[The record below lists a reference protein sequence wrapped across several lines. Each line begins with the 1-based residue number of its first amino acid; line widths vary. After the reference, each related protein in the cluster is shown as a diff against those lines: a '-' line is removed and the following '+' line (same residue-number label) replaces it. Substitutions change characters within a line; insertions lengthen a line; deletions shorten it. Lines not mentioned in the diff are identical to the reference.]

1 MTVTRKVLN
10 SAILSAS
17 AKVIS
22 KVLGLV
28 STMLLARILAPEE
41 FGYIAIVSIALYFFD
56 ILSHAASEQYVI
68 QKKKITRVEL
78 YTAWSANLVL
88 KLLISLVICVS
99 APWVALFFDRP
110 ELTNAFRISSLI
122 LPIQAL
128 KSPIYL
134 LLKRQLNFIPLFWS
148 SLIERALAVPLVIAL
163 AFVLQSFWAFI
174 ITDIVASLLAVFIS
188 YFIARKPPTFTLS
201 RVNEQWNFS
210 KWMLG
215 KSVVGYMRSQS
226 DTVVVSKFFSGGALG
241 NYHMA
246 RELAMMPAH
255 FLLGPAIE
263 PLLSAFKNDKE
274 SIHELHNNVAFSLVS
289 VIVIAIPLCFFVWQ
303 WAAEVVLLLLGSDW
317 EMAAELLPILIL
329 LFLYWTVMQV
339 GETALLAQ
347 GKVKLLFLI
356 DCLTL
361 IVVVVGLLIIAS
373 KTSDLLALA
382 WARAGFGILFCIVV
396 LCLAF
401 KGNQRQ
407 LLQVF
412 FYCIAMTL
420 VSSIWLFS
428 VKSMVEVLDLADMN
442 FILSIVIMLFSL
454 VMLIFAT
461 VCVVFIGAKGFK
473 NYHARRIEMIVGS
486 SLGNFFKINRR

>member
-22 KVLGLV
+22 KILGLV

-41 FGYIAIVSIALYFFD
+41 FGYIAIVSMALYFFD

-78 YTAWSANLVL
+78 NTAWSANLVL
-88 KLLISLVICVS
+88 KLLISLVICGS
-99 APWVALFFDRP
+99 APWVADFFDRP
-110 ELTNAFRISSLI
+110 ELTNAFRVSSLI

-134 LLKRQLNFIPLFWS
+134 LLKRQLNFTPLFWS
-148 SLIERALAVPLVIAL
+148 SLVERFFTVPLVIVL
-163 AFVLQSFWAFI
+163 AFVLENFWAFI
-174 ITDIVASLLAVFIS
+174 ITDIVASLFAVFLS
-188 YFIARKPPTFTLS
+188 YLIARKPPTFTLS
-201 RVNEQWNFS
+201 RVTEQWIFS
-210 KWMLG
+210 KWMLS

-226 DTVVVSKFFSGGALG
+226 DTVIVSKFFSGSALG

-255 FLLGPAIE
+255 FLMGPAIE

-274 SIHELHNNVAFSLVS
+274 SIRDLNNNVAFSLV
-289 VIVIAIPLCFFVWQ
+289 VVVVIAIPLCFFIWQ
-303 WAAEVVLLLLGSDW
+303 WSAELVLLVLGKDW
-317 EMAAELLPILIL
+317 ELAKELLPILAL

-339 GETALLAQ
+339 GETALLAC

-356 DCLTL
+356 DCCTL
-361 IVVVVGLLIIAS
+361 LVVVAGLLTVALNSGNLI
-373 KTSDLLALA
+373 DLA
-382 WARAGFGILFCIVV
+382 WTRVVLGLLFCSLV
-396 LCLAF
+396 LCLVF
-401 KGNQRQ
+401 EGNRRQ
-407 LLQVF
+407 LLQVIY
-412 FYCIAMTL
+412 YCFAMTL

-428 VKSMVEVLDLADMN
+428 VKSIVAAVDLIYMN
-442 FILSIVIMLFSL
+442 FVFVIVTMLLSL
-454 VMLIFAT
+454 VMLLVAT
-461 VCVVFIGAKGFK
+461 ISVVFIGARWVQ
-473 NYHARRIEMIVGS
+473 NYHAKRIEIIVGT
-486 SLGNFFKINRR
+486 SLNYFLKTKRS

>member
-17 AKVIS
+17 AKVIG
-22 KVLGLV
+22 KMLGLV

-68 QKKKITRVEL
+68 QKKTITRVEL

-88 KLLISLVICVS
+88 KLFISMVICVS

-134 LLKRQLNFIPLFWS
+134 LLKRQLNFTPLFWS

-188 YFIARKPPTFTLS
+188 YFIARKPPKFTLS

-215 KSVVGYMRSQS
+215 
-226 DTVVVSKFFSGGALG
+226 
-241 NYHMA
+241 
-246 RELAMMPAH
+246 
-255 FLLGPAIE
+255 
-263 PLLSAFKNDKE
+263 
-274 SIHELHNNVAFSLVS
+274 
-289 VIVIAIPLCFFVWQ
+289 
-303 WAAEVVLLLLGSDW
+303 
-317 EMAAELLPILIL
+317 
-329 LFLYWTVMQV
+329 
-339 GETALLAQ
+339 
-347 GKVKLLFLI
+347 
-356 DCLTL
+356 
-361 IVVVVGLLIIAS
+361 
-373 KTSDLLALA
+373 
-382 WARAGFGILFCIVV
+382 
-396 LCLAF
+396 
-401 KGNQRQ
+401 
-407 LLQVF
+407 
-412 FYCIAMTL
+412 
-420 VSSIWLFS
+420 
-428 VKSMVEVLDLADMN
+428 
-442 FILSIVIMLFSL
+442 
-454 VMLIFAT
+454 
-461 VCVVFIGAKGFK
+461 
-473 NYHARRIEMIVGS
+473 
-486 SLGNFFKINRR
+486 

>member
-28 STMLLARILAPEE
+28 STMILARILAPEE
-41 FGYIAIVSIALYFFD
+41 FGYIAIISIALYFFD

-88 KLLISLVICVS
+88 KLFISLVICVS
-99 APWVALFFDRP
+99 APWVAFFFDRP

-134 LLKRQLNFIPLFWS
+134 LLKRQLNFAPLFWS

-188 YFIARKPPTFTLS
+188 YFIARKPPRFTLS

-289 VIVIAIPLCFFVWQ
+289 VMVIAIPLCFFVWQ
-303 WAAEVVLLLLGSDW
+303 WAAEVVLLLLGRDW

-347 GKVKLLFLI
+347 GKVKLLFFI

-361 IVVVVGLLIIAS
+361 LVVVVGLLIIAS
-373 KTSDLLALA
+373 KTSELVNIA
-382 WARAGFGILFCIVV
+382 WARAMIGIVFSILV

-401 KGNQRQ
+401 EGNRRQ

-412 FYCIAMTL
+412 YYFIAMTL

-428 VKSMVEVLDLADMN
+428 VKSMVETLDLADTNLIFSM
-442 FILSIVIMLFSL
+442 VIMFLSF
-454 VMLIFAT
+454 VMLMLAA
-461 VCVVFIGAKGFK
+461 VSVVFIGAKGIK

-486 SLGNFFKINRR
+486 SLGNFLKAERR